1 MNKIYTL
8 FLILTF
14 TVLSGCS
21 KDLRP
26 DNSARAFSKDLQPD
40 NSARLKELDDYWAE
54 VSRCVNEGDFDG
66 YKATC
71 HKDGVFV
78 SGKSDKAYPLSDAL
92 KRWEQDFTDAKS
104 GKIKASVEFRFSK
117 RLGDKT
123 TAHETGMFFY
133 SKVNADG
140 TKTMYYIHLEALLI
154 KRGTWKIMMEYQ
166 KSEGT
171 EKEWNSSVKKH
182 L

>member
-1 MNKIYTL
+1 MNKTCTL

-14 TVLSGCS
+14 AVLSGCS
-21 KDLRP
+21 KNLQL
-26 DNSARAFSKDLQPD
+26 DNSARIT
-40 NSARLKELDDYWAE
+40 ELDDYWAE

-78 SGKSDKAYPLSDAL
+78 SGASNKAYPLSDAL
-92 KRWEQDFTDAKS
+92 KRWKQDFTDTKS
-104 GKIKASVEFRFSK
+104 GKTKASVQFRFSK

-123 TAHETGMFFY
+123 TAHETGIFCY
-133 SKVNADG
+133 TSVNTDG
-140 TKTMYYIHLEALLI
+140 TKKMYYINLEALLI
-154 KRGTWKIMMEYQ
+154 KRGKWKIMMEYQ

-171 EKEWNSSVKKH
+171 EKEWKELRLRESFSG

>member
-1 MNKIYTL
+1 MDKVFPL
-8 FLILTF
+8 FLILTL

-21 KDLRP
+21 EDLRP
-26 DNSARAFSKDLQPD
+26 DNSARAHSKDLQPGD
-40 NSARLKELDDYWAE
+40 SARLKELDDYWAE

-71 HKDGVFV
+71 HKDGVYV
-78 SGKSDKAYPLSDAL
+78 SGKSNEAYPLSRAL
-92 KRWEQDFTDAKS
+92 ERWEQDFTDAKS
-104 GKIKASVEFRFSK
+104 GRIKASVEFRFSK

-133 SKVNADG
+133 SRVNDDG
-140 TKTMYYIHLEALLI
+140 TKKMYYIHLEALLI

-166 KSEGT
+166 MSEGT
-171 EKEWNSSVKKH
+171 EQEWNRLK
-182 L
+182 

>member
-1 MNKIYTL
+1 MDKIFTL
-8 FLILTF
+8 LLILTL

-21 KDLRP
+21 KGLRP
-26 DNSARAFSKDLQPD
+26 DNSARACSKDLQPD
-40 NSARLKELDDYWAE
+40 NSARLKELNDYWAE

-78 SGKSDKAYPLSDAL
+78 SGKSNGAYPLSHAL
-92 KRWEQDFTDAKS
+92 ERWKQDFTDTKS
-104 GKIKASVEFRFSK
+104 GRVKANVEFRFSK

-133 SKVNADG
+133 SRVNADG

-154 KRGTWKIMMEYQ
+154 KRGTWKIMLEYQ

-171 EKEWNSSVKKH
+171 EEEWNKLK
-182 L
+182 

>member
-1 MNKIYTL
+1 MHKICSL

-26 DNSARAFSKDLQPD
+26 DNTAPAYAKDLQPD
-40 NSARLKELDDYWAE
+40 NAARIAELDDYWAE
-54 VSRCVNEGDFDG
+54 VSRCVNEGDFDA

-78 SGKSDKAYPLSDAL
+78 SGSRNKAYPLSHAL
-92 KRWEQDFTDAKS
+92 ERWKHDFADTKS
-104 GKIKASVEFRFSK
+104 GKIKACVEFRFSK
-117 RLGDKT
+117 RLGDNT
-123 TAHETGMFFY
+123 TAHETGMFCY
-133 SKVNADG
+133 SRVNADG

-154 KRGTWKIMMEYQ
+154 KRDAWKIMMEYQ

-171 EKEWNSSVKKH
+171 ENEWNI
-182 L
+182 LR

>member
-1 MNKIYTL
+1 MGKIFPL
-8 FLILTF
+8 LLILTL

-21 KDLRP
+21 EDLRP
-26 DNSARAFSKDLQPD
+26 DNSAGAYSKDLQAD
-40 NSARLKELDDYWAE
+40 ESARLKELNDYWGE

-78 SGKSDKAYPLSDAL
+78 TGKNNEAYPLSRAL
-92 KRWEQDFTDAKS
+92 ERWEQDFTDAKS
-104 GKIKASVEFRFSK
+104 GRIKASVDFRFSK

-133 SKVNADG
+133 SRENDDG
-140 TKTMYYIHLEALLI
+140 TKKRYYIHLEALLI

-166 KSEGT
+166 MSEGT
-171 EKEWNSSVKKH
+171 EEELNTLK
-182 L
+182 